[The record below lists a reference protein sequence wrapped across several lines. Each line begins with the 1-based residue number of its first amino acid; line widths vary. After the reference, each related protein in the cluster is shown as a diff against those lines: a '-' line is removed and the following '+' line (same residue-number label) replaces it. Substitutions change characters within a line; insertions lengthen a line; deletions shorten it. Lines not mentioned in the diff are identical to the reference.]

1 MNKDFIEES
10 LLILVMGMLTAVSF
24 VAILG
29 GDGNKG
35 LLDLFQ

>member
-1 MNKDFIEES
+1 MDKNFVEES
-10 LLILVMGMLTAVSF
+10 ILILVMGMLTAVAF

-35 LLDLFQ
+35 LLDLF